1 MTMRA
6 PLALAVAM
14 LACGCT
20 YSLHEYQASGYA
32 PAVVPPGPPR
42 QAVRIHSN
50 SEQFVVLGLAGDTDY
65 VNEAYAKLL
74 DQCAGEIV
82 GVNTRF
88 STQLGFLSYTNKIDM
103 QAMCLR

>member
-1 MTMRA
+1 MRA
-6 PLALAVAM
+6 ALLLAIAM

-42 QAVRIHSN
+42 QAERIHSD
-50 SEQFVVLGLAGDTDY
+50 SEQFVVLGFAGDTDY

-74 DQCAGEIV
+74 DQCSGEIV

-88 STQLGFLSYTNKIDM
+88 STKLGFLSYTNKIDM